1 MGANGSLPPLPVKH
15 PERNPEV
22 ICFRVFLRR
31 DVTSLHEVGRIYGFL
46 LDAHKK
52 TLYYD

>member
-1 MGANGSLPPLPVKH
+1 MNIAFSCMFMGV
-15 PERNPEV
+15 
-22 ICFRVFLRR
+22 FRHGI
-31 DVTSLHEVGRIYGFL
+31 TSLREVDRIYGFL